1 MNKFIFL
8 ILPALLVT
16 GVVSAHAETV
26 RVTVRESAVRA
37 DCRFLAPVRARV
49 YSNDKLAVTAKNG
62 DWYRV
67 TVDGVKGC
75 IHKSAVQSKSYFFS
89 GDSSSGKGGASEDEV
104 SLAGKG
110 FNPQVESAYRKQNA
124 DLDFK
129 AVDTIQKY
137 QVSDDSLKRF
147 IEAGGLTLP

>member
-1 MNKFIFL
+1 MKKLIFFS
-8 ILPALLVT
+8 LLVLLAL
-16 GVVSAHAETV
+16 GAVSSYAETV

-37 DCRFLAPVRARV
+37 ECRFFAPVRAKV
-49 YSNDKLAVTAKNG
+49 YNNDKLAVTAKKG
-62 DWYRV
+62 DWYAV
-67 TVDGVKGC
+67 AVNGINGC

-89 GDSSSGKGGASEDEV
+89 GGTSSAKGGASEDEV

-110 FNPQVESAYRKQNA
+110 FNPQVESAYRKQNS

-129 AVDTIQKY
+129 TVDTIQKY

-147 IEAGGLTLP
+147 IEAGGLTSP